1 MSNEMTE
8 RIPRTMIIVVE
19 TGKNDN
25 VHCRFIQFTVVII
38 CRVTFGRYTITTVFD
53 RAVHG

>member
-1 MSNEMTE
+1 MTE